1 MGRIVQFDG
10 RGIGSNCYL
19 FSDDEC
25 ENAVVIDPSAS
36 PETTAHLFGHVT
48 PIIRAILLTHAH
60 ADHMLALKKWKE
72 ETGAPVLIGRYDK
85 YAVNDPMANVADLLG
100 LPSGDFGEADRGL
113 EDGEVIAV
121 GREKLRVLYTP
132 GHTAGSVCYLSSDA
146 LFSGDTIFS
155 LGGVGRTDFFGGS
168 EESLADSV
176 KRILSLPPTVTVY
189 PGHGRKTT
197 VALERIYHAYTPD

>member
-60 ADHMLALKKWKE
+60 ADHMLAFKKWKE
-72 ETGAPVLIGRYDK
+72 ATGVPVLIGRYDK

-168 EESLADSV
+168 DESLADSV

>member
-72 ETGAPVLIGRYDK
+72 ATGAPILIGRYDK

>member
-72 ETGAPVLIGRYDK
+72 ATGAPVLIGRYDK

-100 LPSGDFGEADRGL
+100 LPSGDFGEADRGI
-113 EDGEVIAV
+113 EDGEEIAV

-168 EESLADSV
+168 DESLADSV

>member
-60 ADHMLALKKWKE
+60 ADHMLALKKWKVA
-72 ETGAPVLIGRYDK
+72 TGAPVLIGRYDK

-113 EDGEVIAV
+113 EDGEEIAV

-168 EESLADSV
+168 DESLADSV

>member
-72 ETGAPVLIGRYDK
+72 ATGAPVLIGRYDK

-113 EDGEVIAV
+113 EDGEVIVV

-168 EESLADSV
+168 DESLADSV